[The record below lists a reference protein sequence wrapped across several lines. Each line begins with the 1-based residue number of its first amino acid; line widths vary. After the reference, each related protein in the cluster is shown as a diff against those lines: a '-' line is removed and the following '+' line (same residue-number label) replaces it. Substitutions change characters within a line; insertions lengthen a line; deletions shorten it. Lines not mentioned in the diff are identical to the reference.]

1 MNAQDA
7 RSHPLSNVS
16 PAIRESSRR
25 IWNIQINNR
34 RTEMKGSV
42 VKSLAGALL
51 LAGSVAIGAG
61 AYAADSKPAASD
73 AKTKCEAEAKAKNLA
88 GDKAAEYVKKCEA
101 EAAKPK
107 K

>member
-1 MNAQDA
+1 MFVQST
-7 RSHPLSNVS
+7 RRPHLLILT
-16 PAIRESSRR
+16 PAIREYSRR
-25 IWNIQINNR
+25 IWSIQINNR

-51 LAGSVAIGAG
+51 LAGSLAIGAG

-73 AKTKCEAEAKAKNLA
+73 AKTKCEAEAKAKNLT
-88 GDKAAEYVKKCEA
+88 GDKAAEYVKKCVA
-101 EAAKPK
+101 DAAKPK

>member
-1 MNAQDA
+1 MRVQST
-7 RSHPLSNVS
+7 RRLHFINVS
-16 PAIRESSRR
+16 LANRESSRR
-25 IWNIQINNR
+25 IWNIQVNNR

-51 LAGSVAIGAG
+51 LAGSVATGAG

-88 GDKAAEYVKKCEA
+88 GDKAAAYVKKCEA
-101 EAAKPK
+101 DAAKPK